1 MLRFDD
7 AARTLEL
14 GVHDL
19 LAAGASSGDLQI
31 SLAWSSATRMRAGQR
46 AHTSWQRG
54 RAEVEPSYA
63 SEVTVRHRVR
73 VGDWEVV
80 ISGRIDGLYEEGDY
94 TVVEELK
101 STALLEEQLG
111 ALGPADFPE
120 WTRQLQLY
128 LYFLEARG
136 QPSVGRLVLASLLD
150 GSWRVLHVR
159 ADPGIGAF
167 VEARLAEMIAR
178 REARLAW
185 YAIRRAAEIP
195 FAHAEFRVGQEA
207 LCASIQAGLDAG
219 QHLLLAA
226 PTGTGKTATVLYG
239 ALQVAFRSDA
249 RVFFATS
256 RGTQQR
262 LAEETLAAMM
272 ARGLPLRAVSL
283 RAREK
288 MCLNDAVIC
297 RADACRFAASY
308 HDKVRSAGLPEAAWA
323 DAPMRPERIL
333 AHGAEAEACPHA
345 LSLDLAADADVVVGD
360 YNYIFD
366 PGVRPSRLFEEGFE
380 RWIVVVDEAH
390 NLPERAMGYLSPE
403 LPLSQARA
411 AAAALAEH
419 AALSADVAPFRALA
433 DEVVAWLEGGWE
445 RGGGADPAAWGGDD
459 EVVWGEGA
467 FACPIDRRLR
477 EELRVFAEQAEALA
491 LPYALMRL
499 RGGLGGGLGGS
510 GARAH
515 LGRHA
520 PTEATG
526 PLQLPLFSRR
536 VPDAPVE
543 PPVEPPVDVLGEE
556 ESADEADLERVGP
569 EPAGPGPAAED
580 PWQRL
585 ARGLLRM
592 RGALERAG
600 EETVVIWRRPNRTEG
615 GMKLLCR
622 DPSGALGPLYREL
635 KASAMMSAT
644 LEPPQFYQD
653 LLGLEPGRARSL
665 RASSPFAAE
674 RLAVLVVPTV
684 TTAYRHRSRD
694 RAATAAAISESA
706 RAVPGNVAVFF
717 SSFALLEDL
726 APLLD
731 LGGRPCLVQSRGM
744 GESARRDLLD
754 AMAAGGEQVLLAV
767 LGGVFSEGV
776 DLPGRGLLGAVIVG
790 LGLPSV
796 GLERKLLQSWY
807 EARYGQGFRYAFQVP
822 GLARVVQAAGRVIR
836 APEDRGVV
844 VLVDRR
850 FLLNE
855 IVEFFP
861 PDWRPSRASR
871 PGGLI
876 EAHWTGSAVVE
887 LDEG

>member
-19 LAAGASSGDLQI
+19 LEAGAASGDLQI
-31 SLAWSSATRMRAGQR
+31 SLAWSSTTRMRAGQR

-54 RAEVEPSYA
+54 RAELEPTYA
-63 SEVTVRHRVR
+63 SEVTVRHRLTVA
-73 VGDWEVV
+73 GWEIV
-80 ISGRIDGLYEEGDY
+80 ISGRIDGLYEEGEH

-101 STALLEEQLG
+101 STALLEEQLS
-111 ALGPADFPE
+111 ALGPRDFPE

-128 LYFLEARG
+128 LYFMEARG

-150 GSWRVLHVR
+150 GSWRVLHVMP
-159 ADPGIGAF
+159 DPDIDRW
-167 VEARLAEMIAR
+167 VEARLSEIVAR
-178 REARLAW
+178 RERRLVW
-185 YAIRRAAEIP
+185 YALRRAAEIP
-195 FAHAEFRVGQEA
+195 FAHAVFREGQQE
-207 LCASIQAGLDAG
+207 LCASVEAGLDAG

-226 PTGTGKTATVLYG
+226 PTGTGKTATVLAG
-239 ALQVAFRSDA
+239 ALAVAFRSDA

-272 ARGLPLRAVSL
+272 ARGMPLRAVSL

-308 HDKVRSAGLPEAAWA
+308 HDKVRGAGLPEGAWG
-323 DAPMRPERIL
+323 DAPMRPELIL
-333 AHGAEAEACPHA
+333 ALGGAAEACPHA

-366 PGVRPSRLFEEGFE
+366 PGVRPGRLFEEGFPG
-380 RWIVVVDEAH
+380 WIVVVDEAH
-390 NLPERAMGYLSPE
+390 NLPERAMGYMSPE
-403 LPLSQARA
+403 LPLSLAGAAVLGLGARIETQPEVEPFL
-411 AAAALAEH
+411 ALA
-419 AALSADVAPFRALA
+419 R
-433 DEVVAWLEGGWE
+433 EVEVWLKAGWE
-445 RGGGADPAAWGGDD
+445 RGGGADPAAWGGED
-459 EVVWGEGA
+459 EVVWAEGA

-477 EELRVFAEQAEALA
+477 EELRAFGEQAEALA

-499 RGGLGGGLGGS
+499 RGGLGGV
-510 GARAH
+510 AA

-520 PTEATG
+520 PTAPTG
-526 PLQLPLFSRR
+526 PLQLPLFARR
-536 VPDAPVE
+536 VPE
-543 PPVEPPVDVLGEE
+543 
-556 ESADEADLERVGP
+556 P
-569 EPAGPGPAAED
+569 EPVPDPLPADSEAAETESTEPESSSTGPATDD

-585 ARGLLRM
+585 VRGLLRL
-592 RGALERAG
+592 RGALDRAG
-600 EETVVIWRRPNRTEG
+600 EETVVIWRKPTPHGEG
-615 GMKLLCR
+615 GLKLLCR
-622 DPSGALGPLYREL
+622 DPSPALGPLFRDL
-635 KASAMMSAT
+635 KGSALMSAT
-644 LEPPQFYQD
+644 LEPPRFYQD
-653 LLGLEPGRARSL
+653 LLGLEPSRARSL
-665 RASSPFAAE
+665 RAASPFAADQ
-674 RLAVLVVPTV
+674 LSVLVVPTV
-684 TTAYRHRSRD
+684 TTAFRHRSRD
-694 RAATAAAISESA
+694 RAATAAVISEAA

-731 LGGRPCLVQSRGM
+731 LGGRPCWVQSRGM
-744 GESARRDLLD
+744 GEAARRDLLD
-754 AMAAGGEQVLLAV
+754 ALAIGGEQVLLAV

-796 GLERKLLQSWY
+796 GLERKLLQDWY
-807 EARYGQGFRYAFQVP
+807 EARYGQGFRYAYQVP
-822 GLARVVQAAGRVIR
+822 GLARVVQPAGRVIR
-836 APEDRGVV
+836 TPEDRGVV

-861 PDWRPSRASR
+861 PEWAPVRAPK
-871 PGGLI
+871 PGPLI
-876 EAHWTGSAVVE
+876 EAFWTGDTTVE
-887 LDEG
+887 LDES